1 MGPVS
6 DLDIFRSAKVLINR
20 HGGSAAYYAAG
31 RADDMLDRGQLE
43 GAAVWRRI
51 VKAIEALL
59 ALDPT
64 GAIN

>member
-1 MGPVS
+1 
-6 DLDIFRSAKVLINR
+6 
-20 HGGSAAYYAAG
+20 
-31 RADDMLDRGQLE
+31 MLDRGHVE

-51 VKAIEALL
+51 VKVIEALL